1 MLGYRLRR
9 LIAINTKA
17 TALTSASEVPEGLSA
32 LSGTD
37 PRSLLAAIE
46 ASLDDDKAEDVV
58 VIDLSEKSS
67 FADYMVIASGRS
79 SRHVISIV
87 DHLQERLKAAG
98 CRETSVEGLPQADWV
113 FLDAGDVV
121 VHVFR
126 PEIREFYNLEK
137 MWGAASLLQ
146 RTQAQAAELQA

>member
-1 MLGYRLRR
+1 MLGLPSRR
-9 LIAINTKA
+9 MVAINTKA
-17 TALTSASEVPEGLSA
+17 TALTSATPVPEGLGA
-32 LSGTD
+32 LPGTD
-37 PRSLLAAIE
+37 PRSLLALIE

-79 SRHVISIV
+79 SRHVTSIV

-98 CRETSVEGLPQADWV
+98 IRDSAVEGMAQADWV
-113 FLDAGDVV
+113 LLDAGDVV

-126 PEIREFYNLEK
+126 PEVREFYNLEK
-137 MWGAASLLQ
+137 MWGAASML
-146 RTQAQAAELQA
+146 RRVQAQA